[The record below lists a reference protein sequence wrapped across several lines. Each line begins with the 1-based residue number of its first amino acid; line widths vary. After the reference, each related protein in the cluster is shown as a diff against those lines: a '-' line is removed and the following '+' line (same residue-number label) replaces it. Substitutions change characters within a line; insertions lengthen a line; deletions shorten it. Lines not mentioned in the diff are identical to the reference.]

1 MLFKD
6 IVGQEELKKQLT
18 ETARKGTV
26 AHAQLFCGQPGANT
40 FPLALA
46 YARYLNC
53 TDRSETDA
61 CGKCKSYLQYNELA
75 HPDLHFVFRGAG
87 AGAAG
92 EPGPGAPDPG
102 ERPGRRD
109 SLAPASRRA

>member
-26 AHAQLFCGQPGANT
+26 AHAQLFCGQPGAGA

-46 YARYLNC
+46 YARYLNSP
-53 TDRSETDA
+53 T
-61 CGKCKSYLQYNELA
+61 
-75 HPDLHFVFRGAG
+75 
-87 AGAAG
+87 
-92 EPGPGAPDPG
+92 
-102 ERPGRRD
+102 GRRPMR
-109 SLAPASRRA
+109 AASANHACNTMNLRTPICISFFR